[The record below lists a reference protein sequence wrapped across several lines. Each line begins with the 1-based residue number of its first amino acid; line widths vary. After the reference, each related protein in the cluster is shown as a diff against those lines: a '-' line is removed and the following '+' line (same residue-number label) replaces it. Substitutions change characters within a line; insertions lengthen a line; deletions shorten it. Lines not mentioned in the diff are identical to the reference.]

1 MRNNGGAIS
10 KSFGSLQRYIPSYF
24 FVMRP
29 GSDRIYLV
37 NCVQVTEIAPTLRQ
51 VSVHTHTK
59 SIDLTLYYT
68 AIGVNPGRYQG

>member
-1 MRNNGGAIS
+1 MGALFQKVLELYIP
-10 KSFGSLQRYIPSYF
+10 YIPSYF